1 MMTSNLLLRA
11 RLQQITCGGGTT
23 VDSHPSLIADLAR
36 EVPHSIELAPKVPYL
51 AIERY
56 NCFEFALGLA
66 GCPAV
71 RLISEYLPST
81 FCNASFVQHL
91 VDSILTPVASPSTGD
106 RVLYCDHDQI
116 THAGVIT
123 DDRILSKWGKG
134 HSWIHGLLE
143 VPTQYGDATSFYAM
157 PPANDVLAAFIEF
170 ARQREGSELVDS
182 ILEHVPED

>member
-1 MMTSNLLLRA
+1 M
-11 RLQQITCGGGTT
+11 

-36 EVPHSIELAPKVPYL
+36 EVPHSIELAPKVSNL
-51 AIERY
+51 AIDRY

-66 GCPAV
+66 GRPAV

-123 DDRILSKWGKG
+123 DDRIVSKWGKG
-134 HSWIHGLLE
+134 HLWIHGLLE
-143 VPTQYGDATSFYAM
+143 VPTQYGDTTSYYAK
-157 PPANDVLAAFIEF
+157 PPANDVLVAFIEF
-170 ARQREGSELVDS
+170 ACQREGSELVDS
-182 ILEHVPED
+182 ILEFVPEG